1 MASSTLIMTGPQ
13 CRAARALV
21 EWTIDEVSERSGVA
35 AAAIDEFERKISD
48 PGVDAKRRLLG
59 ALESGGAVFIW
70 ENGGGVGVRLKYARR
85 DVRAVNKWESEGGPV
100 GDDDV

>member
-1 MASSTLIMTGPQ
+1 MIITGPQ

-21 EWTIDEVSERSGVA
+21 EWSVEQVARRSG
-35 AAAIDEFERKISD
+35 I
-48 PGVDAKRRLLG
+48 DAKLITDFEAKITDPDREVKVRLVDT
-59 ALESGGAVFIW
+59 LESAGAVFIP

-85 DVRAVNKWESEGGPV
+85 DVRAVNKWEGEGGPA

>member
-1 MASSTLIMTGPQ
+1 MLITGPQ

-21 EWTIDEVSERSGVA
+21 EWSVAQVARRSGISEQAIADFEAKVA
-35 AAAIDEFERKISD
+35 D
-48 PGVDAKRRLLG
+48 PGEAAKVCICN
-59 ALESGGAVFIW
+59 ALEEGGAVFIP

-85 DVRAVNKWESEGGPV
+85 DVRAVNKWEGEGGPA

>member
-1 MASSTLIMTGPQ
+1 MIITGPQ

-21 EWTIDEVSERSGVA
+21 EWTLEEVSERSG
-35 AAAIDEFERKISD
+35 IDPRVIADFERKTSD
-48 PGVDAKRRLLG
+48 PGADAKRRLLK

-70 ENGGGVGVRLKYARR
+70 ENGGGVGVRLKYARH

>member
-1 MASSTLIMTGPQ
+1 MSITGPQ

-21 EWTIDEVSERSGVA
+21 EWTIDEVARRAGMDRE
-35 AAAIDEFERKISD
+35 AIIAFEQRIGD
-48 PGVDAKRRLLG
+48 PGPEAKRQLLA

-85 DVRAVNKWESEGGPV
+85 DVRDVNKWESEGGLA
-100 GDDDV
+100 GEDDV